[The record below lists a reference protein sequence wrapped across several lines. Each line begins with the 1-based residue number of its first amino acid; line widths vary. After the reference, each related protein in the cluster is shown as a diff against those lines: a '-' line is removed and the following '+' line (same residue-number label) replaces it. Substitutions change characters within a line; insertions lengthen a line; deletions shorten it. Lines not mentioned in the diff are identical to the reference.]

1 MINKIYKLIHN
12 KFPRIFKFIFFIRY
26 LFLLFFVSTV
36 LFLFIP
42 QFFNYEN
49 KAENIKFFLNKNYAL
64 NISQIGNI
72 NYKALPVPHLIIDTL
87 DTNFFSQEID
97 FKVEK
102 LLLFPKLINIYN
114 YNNFLAEKIK
124 FQNSSLE
131 IEAENFRFFINK
143 IFNTK
148 KKFIFENLNLLIKEN
163 EKKIIDI
170 KKINYSNHGYKKN
183 RIIGEIFDKKFK
195 IKLLDNSRDINFK
208 LLDTGISISIENLE
222 QYKNTSL
229 KGNLKGKI
237 LKSNFKLDF
246 IYDKN
251 YLKIDNLFFRDKDLS
266 FKSIGLIELKPFFK
280 ASLNSE
286 IKEIDLIK
294 LKKLEY
300 GDFVKLKP
308 FIKRLNIQNNIVF
321 KSKKFSRNLIDNLK
335 IESNIA
341 YGRLNIIKMV
351 LISNSELNCKSN
363 INLIEEFPI
372 LYFNCS
378 LISNDKKK
386 LLKRFEINFKEKSK
400 LLNLKVIGNLNVL
413 NNKINFD
420 LIEMNNNYKAT
431 DGDLKYFKEAFEN
444 IVFDENFLKIFD
456 YSKFK
461 EFILEIS

>member
-87 DTNFFSQEID
+87 DTNFISQEID

-163 EKKIIDI
+163 
-170 KKINYSNHGYKKN
+170 
-183 RIIGEIFDKKFK
+183 
-195 IKLLDNSRDINFK
+195 
-208 LLDTGISISIENLE
+208 
-222 QYKNTSL
+222 
-229 KGNLKGKI
+229 
-237 LKSNFKLDF
+237 
-246 IYDKN
+246 
-251 YLKIDNLFFRDKDLS
+251 
-266 FKSIGLIELKPFFK
+266 
-280 ASLNSE
+280 
-286 IKEIDLIK
+286 
-294 LKKLEY
+294 
-300 GDFVKLKP
+300 
-308 FIKRLNIQNNIVF
+308 
-321 KSKKFSRNLIDNLK
+321 
-335 IESNIA
+335 
-341 YGRLNIIKMV
+341 
-351 LISNSELNCKSN
+351 
-363 INLIEEFPI
+363 
-372 LYFNCS
+372 
-378 LISNDKKK
+378 
-386 LLKRFEINFKEKSK
+386 
-400 LLNLKVIGNLNVL
+400 
-413 NNKINFD
+413 
-420 LIEMNNNYKAT
+420 
-431 DGDLKYFKEAFEN
+431 
-444 IVFDENFLKIFD
+444 
-456 YSKFK
+456 
-461 EFILEIS
+461 